1 MVLLGA
7 KEYLYFSALA
17 RPTSRYWLVLLLGTG
32 WSFFSVLAGPPQ
44 YWLVLLGTGWSSS
57 VLAGPARYWLVLL
70 STGWSCSVLAGPLQS
85 FVRADYPAG
94 SFPKAW
100 SDPKQRETSRAFCVG
115 PSQVRMPFIEMQMSP
130 RLTSTHAVSALR
142 GGLRED

>member
-57 VLAGPARYWLVLL
+57 VLAGPARYWLVPSSHL
-70 STGWSCSVLAGPLQS
+70 SEPTI
-85 FVRADYPAG
+85 
-94 SFPKAW
+94 
-100 SDPKQRETSRAFCVG
+100 QREVSLKPGAI
-115 PSQVRMPFIEMQMSP
+115 PNSVRPVVLS
-130 RLTSTHAVSALR
+130 VS
-142 GGLRED
+142 GLAR